1 MRNAAIYLHPDGYR
15 TDRERLMGRHS
26 AGESFLRGYIRH
38 LDAPYMAFWRQS
50 ALTQDQASA
59 LVRGIEPNARP
70 ARWIPPDARAALSD
84 PGCVYY
90 PSPTIGPE
98 AWRRRTVG
106 AATYSLCGVTH
117 TTATHK
123 AIDALADLLV
133 SPVEPWDGLIC
144 TSAAVRANVEAQLD
158 VVREDLAGRL
168 GATRIASPQ
177 LATIPLGVNGADFA
191 TDPEQRKAWRERLGI
206 PEDAVAALYVGRLNV
221 QAKMN
226 PALMAQALERT
237 ARATGQTIYWI
248 VSGWSATPEA
258 WESFHAATRAF
269 CPSIQYRP
277 VDGRPADT
285 RFSIWSAADLFL
297 SFSDNIQETFGL
309 TPAEAMAAGLPS
321 VVTDW
326 NGYRETVRHGVDGF
340 RIPTLAPRPGLGQ
353 DLAFSHD
360 NGWLSYDNYVGAA
373 AQMTAIDMGA
383 AVEAL
388 SALVSDPDLRRRM
401 GEAGRRRVTAA
412 LDWSAIIPQYQDFWQ
427 ELAERRAAAGPDKH
441 QPVSPHHPR
450 RLDPFTLF
458 AAYPTATLGAQD
470 RLRLGPAA
478 ADWAGAQVVL
488 DRELA
493 SVGRWAMGSMTE
505 VEALYGEVARL
516 GECAVADLLAPF
528 GADSDR
534 ARRLERS
541 LLWLMKFDL
550 LVLATPL
557 TLAPETG

>member
-1 MRNAAIYLHPDGYR
+1 MRNAAILLHPDGYR
-15 TDRERLMGRHS
+15 TDRDQLMGRHS

-59 LVRGIEPNARP
+59 LVRGIEPSSRP
-70 ARWIPPDARAALSD
+70 ARWLPPDGRAALSD

-90 PSPTIGPE
+90 PSPSIGPE

-106 AATYSLCGVTH
+106 PATYSLCGVTH

-123 AIDALADLLV
+123 AIDALVDLLV
-133 SPVEPWDGLIC
+133 SPVEPWDGVIC
-144 TSAAVRANVEAQLD
+144 TSAAVRANVEVQLEAA
-158 VVREDLAGRL
+158 REDLIERL
-168 GATRIASPQ
+168 GVTRLARPQ
-177 LATIPLGVNGADFA
+177 LVTIPLGVNSDDFA
-191 TDPEQRKAWRERLGI
+191 PDLAQRKAWRQRLGI
-206 PEDAVAALYVGRLNV
+206 PDDAVVVLYVGRLNAL
-221 QAKMN
+221 AKMN

-237 ARATGQTIYWI
+237 AKATGKTLYWI
-248 VSGWSATPEA
+248 VSGWSGSPET
-258 WESFHAATRAF
+258 WNKLHAATRAF

-309 TPAEAMAAGLPS
+309 TPAEAMAAGLPC

-326 NGYRETVRHGVDGF
+326 NGYRETVRHGIDGF

-360 NGWLSYDNYVGAA
+360 NGWLSYENYVGAA
-373 AQMTAIDMGA
+373 AQMTAIDMAA

-388 SALVSDPDLRRRM
+388 SALVRDPDLRRRM
-401 GEAGRRRVTAA
+401 GEAGRRRVAEA
-412 LDWSAIIPQYQDFWQ
+412 LDWSAIIPQYQDFWE
-427 ELAERRAAAGPDKH
+427 ELARRRAAAGPDKH
-441 QPVSPHHPR
+441 QPVRPNHPR

-458 AAYPTATLGAQD
+458 AAYPTATLRPQD

-478 ADWAGAQVVL
+478 SNWTEALAVL
-488 DRELA
+488 DQGLA
-493 SVGRWAMGSMTE
+493 SIGRWAMAPKAE
-505 VEALYGEVARL
+505 IEAAYNAVARQ
-516 GECAVADLLAPF
+516 GECALAELLTPLA
-528 GADSDR
+528 ADSDR
-534 ARRLERS
+534 AGRLERA

-550 LVLATPL
+550 LVLATPP
-557 TLAPETG
+557 TLAPDTE

>member
-59 LVRGIEPNARP
+59 LVRGIEPNTRP

-158 VVREDLAGRL
+158 AVREDLAERL

-177 LATIPLGVNGADFA
+177 LATIPLGVNSADFA
-191 TDPEQRKAWRERLGI
+191 TDAAQRKAWRERLDI
-206 PEDAVAALYVGRLNV
+206 PQDAVAALYVGRLNV

-237 ARATGQTIYWI
+237 ASATGQTIYWI

-258 WESFHAATRAF
+258 WASFHAATRAF
-269 CPSIQYRP
+269 CPKI
-277 VDGRPADT
+277 GRAH
-285 RFSIWSAADLFL
+285 L
-297 SFSDNIQETFGL
+297 
-309 TPAEAMAAGLPS
+309 
-321 VVTDW
+321 
-326 NGYRETVRHGVDGF
+326 
-340 RIPTLAPRPGLGQ
+340 
-353 DLAFSHD
+353 
-360 NGWLSYDNYVGAA
+360 
-373 AQMTAIDMGA
+373 
-383 AVEAL
+383 
-388 SALVSDPDLRRRM
+388 
-401 GEAGRRRVTAA
+401 
-412 LDWSAIIPQYQDFWQ
+412 
-427 ELAERRAAAGPDKH
+427 
-441 QPVSPHHPR
+441 
-450 RLDPFTLF
+450 
-458 AAYPTATLGAQD
+458 
-470 RLRLGPAA
+470 
-478 ADWAGAQVVL
+478 
-488 DRELA
+488 
-493 SVGRWAMGSMTE
+493 
-505 VEALYGEVARL
+505 
-516 GECAVADLLAPF
+516 
-528 GADSDR
+528 
-534 ARRLERS
+534 
-541 LLWLMKFDL
+541 
-550 LVLATPL
+550 
-557 TLAPETG
+557 